1 MSKIP
6 VSGHPAILF
15 AEECDRGVL
24 REENQDSVLHV
35 HIALGDLMMVADG
48 IGGYAGGATASR
60 LVVENFY
67 AHLAALPEDYPV
79 DIAIRGAAARAN
91 AQILEKANAP
101 GSPFQH
107 MGSTVVVA
115 VVQQR
120 ADGISAWIGHVGDSR
135 AYLARAGRLHR
146 LTTDHS
152 AVQAL
157 LSRNLISPEEAQNHP
172 DASVLTRSLGSQPV
186 VEIDIEQHPLAIGD
200 TLLLCSDGL
209 WGFVSEMDI
218 EKMVDAP
225 GLTLESS
232 AGGLLKLALTAG
244 GKDNISV
251 EMARVVGE
259 PKVETHHRRRRSDKT
274 NDQHTE
280 INHHTVLW
288 IVLTVFM
295 MAFASFCVIA
305 YYALWH
311 H

>member
-1 MSKIP
+1 MSKTP
-6 VSGHPAILF
+6 VSGEPIVF
-15 AEECDRGVL
+15 AEVCDRGVT
-24 REENQDSVLHV
+24 REDNQDSILHV
-35 HIALGDLMMVADG
+35 RIALGDLLMVADG

-67 AHLAALPEDYPV
+67 AHLAALPSDYPV
-79 DIAIRGAAARAN
+79 DNAIRGAAARAN
-91 AQILEKANAP
+91 AQIIEKANSP
-101 GSPFQH
+101 GSPFQR

-115 VVQQR
+115 VMQQR
-120 ADGISAWIGHVGDSR
+120 ADGICAWIGHVGDSR
-135 AYLARAGRLHR
+135 AYLVRAGRLHR

-157 LSRNLISPEEAQNHP
+157 LSRNLITPEEARDHL
-172 DASVLTRSLGSQPV
+172 DASVLTRSLGHQPE

-209 WGFVSEMDI
+209 WGFVSELNI

-232 AGGLLKLALTAG
+232 AIGLLKLALTAG
-244 GKDNISV
+244 GNDNISI
-251 EMARVVGE
+251 EMARVVGH
-259 PKVETHHRRRRSDKT
+259 PK
-274 NDQHTE
+274 TE
-280 INHHTVLW
+280 NHHHPNHESISRHAVLW
-288 IVLTVFM
+288 VVLTVFV
-295 MAFASFCVIA
+295 MAFAGFCVIA

>member
-1 MSKIP
+1 MREKP
-6 VSGHPAILF
+6 VTGHPVIQF
-15 AEECDRGVL
+15 AEVCDRGVL

-35 HIALGDLMMVADG
+35 HIALGDLMLIADG

-67 AHLAALPEDYPV
+67 AYLSALPADYPV
-79 DIAIRGAAARAN
+79 DNAIRGAAARAN
-91 AQILEKANAP
+91 AQILEMANAP

-120 ADGISAWIGHVGDSR
+120 ADGINAWIGHVGDSR
-135 AYLARAGRLHR
+135 AYLVRAGRIHR

-157 LSRNLISPEEAQNHP
+157 LNRRLISPEEAENHP
-172 DASVLTRSLGSQPV
+172 DASVLTRSLGNEPE
-186 VEIDIEQHPLAIGD
+186 VEIDIEQHPLAFGD

-209 WGFVSEMDI
+209 WGFVSETDI
-218 EKMVDAP
+218 ERMADAP

-232 AGGLLKLALTAG
+232 AQSLLKLALTAG
-244 GKDNISV
+244 GKDNISI
-251 EMARVVGE
+251 EMARVVGHV
-259 PKVETHHRRRRSDKT
+259 KAGNRRRRSDESLDH
-274 NDQHTE
+274 NNE

-288 IVLTVFM
+288 IVLTVFV

-305 YYALWH
+305 YFALWH

>member
-1 MSKIP
+1 MSKTS
-6 VSGHPAILF
+6 VSGHPVILF

-35 HIALGDLMMVADG
+35 RIALGDLMIVADG

-67 AHLAALPEDYPV
+67 AYLAALPADYPV
-79 DIAIRGAAARAN
+79 DNAIRGAAARAN
-91 AQILEKANAP
+91 AQITEKANAP
-101 GSPFQH
+101 GSPFQR

-120 ADGISAWIGHVGDSR
+120 AGEICAWIGHVGDSR
-135 AYLARAGRLHR
+135 AYLVRAGRLNR

-157 LSRNLISPEEAQNHP
+157 LSRSLISPEEVENHP
-172 DASVLTRSLGSQPV
+172 DTSVLTRSLGNQPE
-186 VEIDIEQHPLAIGD
+186 VEIDIEQIPLAFGD

-209 WGFVSEMDI
+209 WGFVSELDI

-225 GLTLESS
+225 GLTLELS
-232 AGGLLKLALTAG
+232 ARGLLKLALTAG
-244 GKDNISV
+244 GKDNISI
-251 EMARVVGE
+251 EKARVVGH
-259 PKVETHHRRRRSDKT
+259 PKAETHHPNHKS
-274 NDQHTE
+274 
-280 INHHTVLW
+280 ISHHTVLW
-288 IVLTVFM
+288 IVLTVFVM
-295 MAFASFCVIA
+295 TFAVFCALA
-305 YYALWH
+305 YLIFWH

>member
-1 MSKIP
+1 MSKTS

-35 HIALGDLMMVADG
+35 RIALGDLMIVADG

-67 AHLAALPEDYPV
+67 AHLAGLPEDYPV

-101 GSPFQH
+101 GSPFQR

-120 ADGISAWIGHVGDSR
+120 ATGISAWIGHVGDSR
-135 AYLARAGRLHR
+135 AYLLRVGRLHR
-146 LTTDHS
+146 LTTDHT

-157 LSRNLISPEEAQNHP
+157 LSRSLISPEEIENHP
-172 DASVLTRSLGSQPV
+172 DASVLTRSLGNQPE

-225 GLTLESS
+225 GMTLELS
-232 AGGLLKLALTAG
+232 AHGLLKLALAAG
-244 GKDNISV
+244 GNDNISI
-251 EMARVVGE
+251 EMARVVGH
-259 PKVETHHRRRRSDKT
+259 PKVESHHPNHKS
-274 NDQHTE
+274 
-280 INHHTVLW
+280 ISHHTVLW
-288 IVLTVFM
+288 VVLTVFV